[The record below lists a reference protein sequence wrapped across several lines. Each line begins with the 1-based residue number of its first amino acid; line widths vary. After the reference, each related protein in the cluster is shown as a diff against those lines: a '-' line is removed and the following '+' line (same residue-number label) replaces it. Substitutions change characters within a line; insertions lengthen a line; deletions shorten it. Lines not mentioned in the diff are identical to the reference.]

1 MEIPAETL
9 DVQLFFPPVSAA
21 YRKSFFRPLIFL
33 YYINTKAFQ
42 IYIKCFI
49 KIFHFFFVKIIQGN
63 FPPFSI
69 WLLEELKTAQ
79 VVDADGQK
87 KTKCQFKEWHALDF
101 QLNFFF
107 VNWILKTR
115 FFLNP
120 IAVKNFRNLLL
131 FFFIQFVWN
140 VKAMYEN
147 QMKMNEDIRQGLIA
161 KCFCSLQISLEN
173 DSIISAC
180 YYQFRYS
187 FNVIIMK
194 TVLPRYF
201 SLCFCITFRNMTG
214 GSLVIFSV
222 AKIIHSKRL
231 R

>member
-115 FFLNP
+115 FFL
-120 IAVKNFRNLLL
+120 KSHCCEKF
-131 FFFIQFVWN
+131 
-140 VKAMYEN
+140 
-147 QMKMNEDIRQGLIA
+147 
-161 KCFCSLQISLEN
+161 
-173 DSIISAC
+173 
-180 YYQFRYS
+180 
-187 FNVIIMK
+187 
-194 TVLPRYF
+194 
-201 SLCFCITFRNMTG
+201 
-214 GSLVIFSV
+214 
-222 AKIIHSKRL
+222 
-231 R
+231 